1 MSVTLHYNIIFR
13 ILRGSFPKFF
23 NVITNGRLIN
33 RLSSDIYTVDS
44 DLPYSIDRFTSAF
57 FSFFA
62 TLIIFVILKSWIF
75 QPVIVIYALYC
86 FWIGYYYLKC
96 VTEVY
101 RLSAISQ
108 SPILAFFTETIR
120 GAVYNRICV
129 NEDFNRTKL
138 QNKIDLNIRN
148 KIASQSL
155 YCHFIARVIYGDF
168 YSMAILLVLCYFID
182 FANTNQTLYMLSM
195 ANSVT
200 MVIMDLVFSFT
211 NAYYYM
217 VNFERCYALSN
228 EIITEDEGVQEPL

>member
-1 MSVTLHYNIIFR
+1 MQGDSGDKR
-13 ILRGSFPKFF
+13 
-23 NVITNGRLIN
+23 
-33 RLSSDIYTVDS
+33 SSCKV
-44 DLPYSIDRFTSAF
+44 R
-57 FSFFA
+57 
-62 TLIIFVILKSWIF
+62 
-75 QPVIVIYALYC
+75 
-86 FWIGYYYLKC
+86 
-96 VTEVY
+96 
-101 RLSAISQ
+101 
-108 SPILAFFTETIR
+108 ETIR